1 MGHPS
6 IRLDADVASLEN
18 LMIQAAGTKPESH
31 GAVPVS
37 GIQTVE
43 ASDARCDQPTSA
55 PLSSQDQSSP
65 HQSFNAALA
74 DIPLF
79 KSSRWERLAAW
90 TVPMFTKMFRV
101 RRSPEASTVV
111 SRLTLWERF
120 LSHQPRRARRM
131 TFAVAIRDRPVA
143 EDTFG
148 TTALM
153 AFIRIMTEH
162 ETVWENQPLNVVV
175 GEGCRTQTLDPRKS
189 TGEMFSV
196 AVQNAAGVYRTCR
209 FNLTMAVG
217 MSDDD
222 LAGYVQKQSSAAE
235 PSTEPVSVVI
245 DRAAADPETFGGSFA
260 EFPGAWLRLA
270 PDKSTGGFVAT
281 ADHLVLD
288 GALMQSLLIA
298 IAKASTEN
306 STGTAALLSKST
318 EQDASCETFSTLRLN
333 DVASL
338 SVLLMHIV
346 TTLEESGIEFETGRD
361 TILLTT
367 IPQTGPDVNQEI
379 HPHRR
384 RILPLIMSLQG
395 VQDCGEL
402 RRRVQQLNTD
412 GWRSIGAQVWNHIY
426 SGNVPAWLV
435 TYFER
440 ISRRV
445 PFQQAAR
452 ALSGGAL
459 VSFLPPVT
467 MPGFWASSISHLSC
481 RTIGTVIGSPTITV
495 MQVRDNAVGRTAAFI
510 TISGSGRW
518 NDARKLDAFRN
529 ALACRISGDAAMQS
543 PTCSEPATSETDV
556 A

>member
-1 MGHPS
+1 M
-6 IRLDADVASLEN
+6 
-18 LMIQAAGTKPESH
+18 
-31 GAVPVS
+31 
-37 GIQTVE
+37 
-43 ASDARCDQPTSA
+43 
-55 PLSSQDQSSP
+55 
-65 HQSFNAALA
+65 
-74 DIPLF
+74 
-79 KSSRWERLAAW
+79 
-90 TVPMFTKMFRV
+90 
-101 RRSPEASTVV
+101 
-111 SRLTLWERF
+111 
-120 LSHQPRRARRM
+120 
-131 TFAVAIRDRPVA
+131 
-143 EDTFG
+143 
-148 TTALM
+148 
-153 AFIRIMTEH
+153 
-162 ETVWENQPLNVVV
+162 
-175 GEGCRTQTLDPRKS
+175 
-189 TGEMFSV
+189 
-196 AVQNAAGVYRTCR
+196 
-209 FNLTMAVG
+209 
-217 MSDDD
+217 
-222 LAGYVQKQSSAAE
+222 
-235 PSTEPVSVVI
+235 
-245 DRAAADPETFGGSFA
+245 
-260 EFPGAWLRLA
+260 
-270 PDKSTGGFVAT
+270 AT